1 MILAIQII
9 NILNL
14 KIYNIMKFE
23 IFAKKLLL
31 EFPIYNPTSKF
42 LDDINDENVNRNAV
56 AYN

>member
-1 MILAIQII
+1 M
-9 NILNL
+9 